1 MTTDV
6 LGQLAVDLDDAWT
19 NAGTVVAPTRQIP
32 SLSTEQAYQ
41 VQEMIVARR
50 LANGREVAGWKL
62 GLTSA
67 NPPTTPIVG
76 TLLDD
81 MVISSG
87 SALSVSTMVT
97 PMVEAEFVVQIGET
111 LARPTTAHELAEG
124 PHRVGPGIEVIDYR
138 TVDSQGPV
146 DWIADNSTVAYAVVG
161 DLVPVGE
168 VDPVQVEVS
177 LDRDGEHLASG
188 RGEKVMGNPLEAVAW
203 LSGHLL
209 ERGRVLSAGDIILT
223 GSLTGHHQVPSTQ
236 PTFTADFGT
245 LGVVSVRFVHDD

>member
-1 MTTDV
+1 MTTDA
-6 LGQLAVDLDDAWT
+6 LGQLAVALDDAWT
-19 NAGTVVAPTRQIP
+19 NAGTVIAPTQQIP
-32 SLSTEQAYQ
+32 SLTTDQAYK

-50 LANGREVAGWKL
+50 LANGRDVAGWKL

-87 SALSVSTMVT
+87 STLSTSTMVS

-111 LARPTTAHELAEG
+111 LHQPVSAAELARG

-138 TVDSQGPV
+138 TVDSHGPI

-161 DLVPVGE
+161 DLVPIGE
-168 VDPVQVEVS
+168 VNPVLVAVS

-209 ERGRVLSAGDIILT
+209 ERGPVLSTGDIVLT
-223 GSLTGHHQVPSTQ
+223 GSLTGHHQVPSSQ
-236 PTFTADFGT
+236 PTFTADFAS
-245 LGVVSVRFVHDD
+245 LGVVSVRFVD